1 MEKTQLDSWIER
13 LKAEPDGKKRQG
25 IVSEMCKT
33 HGLKIGDAWK
43 LLKEAGFGGKADGGD
58 SNGVGS
64 GNSDN
69 NSGGSGNGNSGDG
82 GGNGDSNGG
91 GNGNNGGGE
100 IPGSENPQK
109 SAEKKIRVT
118 LRHKTEYP
126 RYRRA
131 GLALGQ
137 TSAEYEVSG
146 AQLATLKKDPWVVIE
161 KEVGDA

>member
-1 MEKTQLDSWIER
+1 MEKEQLDSWIER

-25 IVSEMCKT
+25 IVSGMCKE
-33 HGLKIGDAWK
+33 HGLKIGEAWK

-58 SNGVGS
+58 GGG

-69 NSGGSGNGNSGDG
+69 NSGGGNGDSND
-82 GGNGDSNGG
+82 GDSNGG
-91 GNGNNGGGE
+91 GE
-100 IPGSENPQK
+100 TPGSENQQK

-137 TSAEYEVSG
+137 TSAEYEVSK
-146 AQLATLKKDPWVVIE
+146 AQLAALKKDPWVVIE
-161 KEVGDA
+161 KEGGDA